1 MNRYFAQIIGALLGA
16 AIGFAPL
23 GAAASATIHSG
34 DHLYVHVYNH
44 EDLSADVIA
53 NSDGSVGL
61 PLAGNVQLGGLT
73 ENAAA
78 TRIEAA
84 LLPFLR
90 HPAVNVRI
98 TQQAQMLFLT
108 GAYNGVAPFSPG
120 ESLGSAIGNLT
131 QRPADNSN
139 VNVFNTS
146 SVDMRNVRILRN
158 GTLLPQVF
166 NLERLSRSGQSG
178 PTLEPGDTIELST
191 KPIKVD
197 VRGTLRNP
205 GPVYVY
211 AGDTLAQAIS
221 QAGGYGEITSVSRI
235 ILNRNGKIM
244 IISSGSPVMAGP
256 AQDGDE
262 LVLQPAVHVD
272 VVGVVQHPG
281 TLVLQSG
288 NSLYAALYQAGGP
301 AAHADMAHVKVV
313 HDGETTNHDLSKIVR
328 GDVSANIQLS
338 DGDTVVVPKGRGI
351 DGTTA
356 TGVSSFL
363 ATLKYML

>member
-1 MNRYFAQIIGALLGA
+1 MNRFFSPISVALAA
-16 AIGFAPL
+16 AIISAPL
-23 GAAASATIHSG
+23 AASASATIHSG
-34 DHLYVHVYNH
+34 DHIHVRVYNH
-44 EDLSADVIA
+44 EDLSADVIT

-61 PLAGNVQLGGLT
+61 PLAGNVQLTGLT
-73 ENAAA
+73 ESAAA
-78 TRIEAA
+78 NRIETA
-84 LLPFLR
+84 LHPFLR
-90 HPAVNVRI
+90 RPAVNVRI

-158 GTLLPQVF
+158 AVLLPQIF
-166 NLERLSRSGQSG
+166 NLEQLSRSGQSG

-191 KPIKVD
+191 KPIKID

-205 GPVYVY
+205 GPVYLY
-211 AGDTLAQAIS
+211 AGDTLAQAVS

-235 ILNRNGKIM
+235 VLNRNGTSAIV
-244 IISSGSPVMAGP
+244 SSGSPVMAGS
-256 AQDGDE
+256 AQDGDV
-262 LVLQPAVHVD
+262 LVLQPAVHID
-272 VVGVVQHPG
+272 VLGVVQHPG
-281 TLVLQSG
+281 VLVLQSG

-301 AAHADMAHVKVV
+301 AAHADLAHVKVV

-328 GDVSANIQLS
+328 GDVSANMQLL
-338 DGDTVVVPKGRGI
+338 DDDTIVVPKGRGI
-351 DGTTA
+351 DGATA
-356 TGVSSFL
+356 TGAASFL